1 MIATQMMLGGF
12 NHPYF
17 VDLFDKSGNTVKCEI
32 ISCGLTLDES
42 GIYRYDIECIPLT
55 SVDYFLF
62 TPDCYNEPMK
72 LNPKKV
78 IFSGPA
84 TTILWT
90 DGTKTTVKCSM
101 EEEYFDE
108 EKGIAMCYLKKM
120 FGNKGN
126 FNNIFREAMAVSE
139 DRNKATRSLLETIM
153 TKVKEDKLREKGASN
168 ETD

>member
-1 MIATQMMLGGF
+1 MATEMTLRGF
-12 NHPYF
+12 TYPCF
-17 VDLFDKSGNTVKCEI
+17 ADLFDKSGNTVKCEI
-32 ISCGLTLDES
+32 ISCNLESDTL
-42 GIYRYDIECIPLT
+42 GTYRYGIECIPLT
-55 SVDYFLF
+55 STDYLF
-62 TPDCYNEPMK
+62 KPDRNKSVGPT
-72 LNPKKV
+72 PKKV

-90 DGTKTTVKCSM
+90 DGTKTTVKCNM

-139 DRNKATRSLLETIM
+139 DWNEKTRSLLETIM
-153 TKVKEDKLREKGASN
+153 TKSKEDKLREKGAAN